1 MVSESCGNPSVEVEA
16 IMSRRPKYDKSKIC
30 IKCKVNNGAIVVRH
44 AVYCKECFP
53 ALLSSKVKRILEP
66 HINPKPELSRKKSL
80 KASGNL
86 LVGFSGGLGSTTL
99 LDLISRIYLSNRM
112 EIKEEGVAK
121 PRGGKGHPRNEPVWK
136 KVTVCYVEI
145 AAGFPEMIDRTETIQ
160 QLVQE
165 KFEALDF
172 IPLRIENAFDPTW
185 WDRVGGKPTSGMNA
199 DLINDDL
206 FVSTVFDSLASEP
219 VQKLRSY
226 ISALPT
232 HTAIDSTI
240 HTLIR
245 ILLLYT
251 ARSTQS
257 SHLLLGT
264 NLTSLSI
271 NLISSIA
278 QGGGFSVREE
288 AQEEWKSDS
297 METVRLIRP
306 LQEITMKECSMW
318 AWWNNLRVLGK
329 QRHPGVKQGI
339 GALTK
344 DFIVGLE
351 RDYPSTVSTIAR
363 TCAKLAPRVEASGL
377 CILCER
383 RGHSSPLQPGIQ
395 EWESRISIRATA
407 PSPPSHFSDSSSLL
421 QSLTPYLCYSCHT
434 TLMSRSSKGVSGN
447 ITNTS
452 LPFPV
457 WASARLHDSLS
468 DAAISVQ
475 LDVKQ
480 ADDEIWLTRK
490 VDSNEMKAAIGEFLL
505 V

>member
-1 MVSESCGNPSVEVEA
+1 M
-16 IMSRRPKYDKSKIC
+16 
-30 IKCKVNNGAIVVRH
+30 
-44 AVYCKECFP
+44 
-53 ALLSSKVKRILEP
+53 
-66 HINPKPELSRKKSL
+66 
-80 KASGNL
+80 
-86 LVGFSGGLGSTTL
+86 T
-99 LDLISRIYLSNRM
+99 
-112 EIKEEGVAK
+112 
-121 PRGGKGHPRNEPVWK
+121 
-136 KVTVCYVEI
+136 
-145 AAGFPEMIDRTETIQ
+145 DRTETIQ

-172 IPLRIENAFDPTW
+172 IPLRLENAFDPTW
-185 WDRVGGKPTSGMNA
+185 WDRVGGKPTSDMNA
-199 DLINDDL
+199 DLINDGALDPLQIIIISISDSDL
-206 FVSTVFDSLASEP
+206 FVSTVFDSPTSEP
-219 VQKLRSY
+219 VQRLRSY

-251 ARSTQS
+251 ARSTRS

-264 NLTSLSI
+264 SLTSLSI
-271 NLISSIA
+271 NLISTIA

-288 AQEEWKSDS
+288 AQEEWRSDS

-318 AWWNNLRVLGK
+318 AWWNNLRVVGK

-344 DFIVGLE
+344 GAPSSMRYENFISFKSSDFIVGLE

-363 TCAKLAPRVEASGL
+363 TCAKLAPRVGASGS

-383 RGHSSPLQPGIQ
+383 RGHSLLYHSTATDNTRLVRPLQPGVQ

-407 PSPPSHFSDSSSLL
+407 PSSPSHSSDSFSLL
-421 QSLTPYLCYSCHT
+421 QSLTPYLCYSCHA

-452 LPFPV
+452 LPLPV
-457 WASARLHDSLS
+457 WASARLHISPS
-468 DAAISVQ
+468 DAAICVQ
-475 LDVKQ
+475 LDVKE
-480 ADDEIWLTRK
+480 ADDEIWLARK
-490 VDSNEMKAAIGEFLL
+490 VDPNEMKAAIGEFLL

>member
-1 MVSESCGNPSVEVEA
+1 MSCGNPSVEVEA

-66 HINPKPELSRKKSL
+66 QINPKPELSRKKSL

-86 LVGFSGGLGSTTL
+86 MVGFSGGLGSTTL

-112 EIKEEGVAK
+112 EIKEEGIAK

-145 AAGFPEMIDRTETIQ
+145 AAGFSGMTDRTETIQ

-172 IPLRIENAFDPTW
+172 IPLRLENAFDPTW
-185 WDRVGGKPTSGMNA
+185 WDRTFFPT
-199 DLINDDL
+199 
-206 FVSTVFDSLASEP
+206 SEP
-219 VQKLRSY
+219 VQRLRSY

-251 ARSTQS
+251 ARSTRS

-264 NLTSLSI
+264 SLTSLSI
-271 NLISSIA
+271 NLISSIS

-288 AQEEWKSDS
+288 AQEEWRSDS

-363 TCAKLAPRVEASGL
+363 TCAKLAPRVGASGS

-383 RGHSSPLQPGIQ
+383 PLQPGVQ

-407 PSPPSHFSDSSSLL
+407 PSSPSHSSDSFSLL

-452 LPFPV
+452 LPLPV
-457 WASARLHDSLS
+457 WASARLHIPPS

-475 LDVKQ
+475 LDVKE

-490 VDSNEMKAAIGEFLL
+490 VDPNEMKAAIGEFLL

>member
-66 HINPKPELSRKKSL
+66 QINPKPDLSRKKSL

-112 EIKEEGVAK
+112 EIKEEGIAK

-145 AAGFPEMIDRTETIQ
+145 AAGFSGMTDRTETIQ

-172 IPLRIENAFDPTW
+172 IPLRLENAFDPTW
-185 WDRVGGKPTSGMNA
+185 WDRVGGKPTSDMNA

-206 FVSTVFDSLASEP
+206 FVSTVFDSPTSEP
-219 VQKLRSY
+219 VQRLRSY

-251 ARSTQS
+251 ARSTRS

-264 NLTSLSI
+264 SLTSLSI
-271 NLISSIA
+271 NLISSIS

-288 AQEEWKSDS
+288 AQEEWRSDS

-318 AWWNNLRVLGK
+318 AWWNNLRVVGK

-363 TCAKLAPRVEASGL
+363 TCAKLAPRVGASGS

-383 RGHSSPLQPGIQ
+383 PLQPGVQ

-407 PSPPSHFSDSSSLL
+407 PSSPSHSSDSFSLL
-421 QSLTPYLCYSCHT
+421 QSLTPYLCYSCHA

-452 LPFPV
+452 LPLPV
-457 WASARLHDSLS
+457 WASARLHISPS
-468 DAAISVQ
+468 DAAICVQ
-475 LDVKQ
+475 LDVKE
-480 ADDEIWLTRK
+480 ADDEIWLARK
-490 VDSNEMKAAIGEFLL
+490 VDPNEMKAAIGEFLL

>member
-16 IMSRRPKYDKSKIC
+16 TMSRRPKYDKSKIC

-66 HINPKPELSRKKSL
+66 HINPKPESSRKKSL

-121 PRGGKGHPRNEPVWK
+121 LRGGKGHPRNEPVWE

-145 AAGFPEMIDRTETIQ
+145 AAGFSGMTDRTETIQ

-165 KFEALDF
+165 NFEALDF
-172 IPLRIENAFDPTW
+172 IPLRIENAFDPAW
-185 WDRVGGKPTSGMNA
+185 WDRVGGKLTSDMNA
-199 DLINDDL
+199 DLIND
-206 FVSTVFDSLASEP
+206 
-219 VQKLRSY
+219 
-226 ISALPT
+226 
-232 HTAIDSTI
+232 
-240 HTLIR
+240 
-245 ILLLYT
+245 
-251 ARSTQS
+251 
-257 SHLLLGT
+257 GT
-264 NLTSLSI
+264 SLTSLSI

-363 TCAKLAPRVEASGL
+363 TCAKLAPRVGALGS

-383 RGHSSPLQPGIQ
+383 PLQPGVQ
-395 EWESRISIRATA
+395 EWIR
-407 PSPPSHFSDSSSLL
+407 
-421 QSLTPYLCYSCHT
+421 
-434 TLMSRSSKGVSGN
+434 
-447 ITNTS
+447 
-452 LPFPV
+452 LPCCN
-457 WASARLHDSLS
+457 R
-468 DAAISVQ
+468 
-475 LDVKQ
+475 
-480 ADDEIWLTRK
+480 
-490 VDSNEMKAAIGEFLL
+490 
-505 V
+505 